1 MSNRAKKAKL
11 NISTTLLRQLM
22 ATLCGIVIP
31 RVMIGAFGSVVYG
44 ATTSIAQ
51 FLSYISLLE
60 GGIGRVAR
68 GALYT
73 PLAQGDK
80 RQVSRVHSAIRNFF
94 GKVGILF
101 LIYTLVL
108 AVFYYDIA
116 RVDAFSRSFTFG
128 LVLAI
133 SLFTFANYMG
143 GIANLTLMNA
153 DQKQY
158 VSNLTITV
166 TNLLNTVFIV
176 VLVALDANVLV
187 VKLVSSL
194 VFVARPVVYAGYV
207 KKHYQLPKVEKDEA
221 ALNQKWTGMG
231 QHIAYFLHTNTDVV
245 LLTLFAD
252 LKVVA
257 VYSVYRLV
265 ATSIWNIAGAF
276 SGGMEAA
283 FGEMI
288 AKKEQAQLRTS
299 YGYYKVLLT
308 AVSIVLFGSAAVLLL
323 PFVKLYMA
331 GVTDANY
338 IQPLFGLM
346 LLLAE
351 AINCVVLPCSSLPVA
366 SNCLKQTKWGAYS
379 EALINIVLS
388 MILIWWNP
396 LLGVAIGTLA
406 ATLFK
411 AIYYI
416 CYTAKHFVSCSA
428 AKLLGKFFAA
438 IMLIALMGAAGMLLM
453 QMVEMGNFLI
463 WALWGVG
470 VFLATCLV
478 ALIFCRVIYPDEIG
492 TVLQK
497 LLHKL
502 RPGKG

>member
-1 MSNRAKKAKL
+1 MSDNRLKTAKL

-31 RVMIGAFGSVVYG
+31 IVMIEAFGSAVYG

-51 FLSYISLLE
+51 FLSYIALLE

-68 GALYT
+68 GALYR
-73 PLAQGDK
+73 PLAEGDTL
-80 RQVSRVHSAIRNFF
+80 QVSRVHRAIRSFF
-94 GKVGILF
+94 NKVGIAF
-101 LIYTLVL
+101 MVYTLLL
-108 AVFYYDIA
+108 AVFYHDIA
-116 RVDAFSRSFTFG
+116 DVTAFDRTFTFG

-166 TNLLNTVFIV
+166 TNLLNTVCIV
-176 VLVALDANVLV
+176 LLVALRANVLI

-194 VFVARPVVYAGYV
+194 VFVVRPLVYWLYV
-207 KKHYQLPKVEKDEA
+207 KKHYVLPRVEKDTS
-221 ALNQKWTGMG
+221 ALSQKWTGMG

-252 LKVVA
+252 LKIVA
-257 VYSVYRLV
+257 IYSVYRLV
-265 ATSIWNIAGAF
+265 ATSIWNIAGSF

-288 AKKEQAQLRTS
+288 AKKEQTTLEHS
-299 YGYYKVLLT
+299 YGHYKALLT
-308 AVSIVLFGSAAVLLL
+308 MVSVILFGSAAALIV
-323 PFVKLYMA
+323 PFVKLYTA

-338 IQPLFGLM
+338 IRPLFGLM
-346 LLLAE
+346 LVVAE
-351 AINCVVLPCSSLPVA
+351 AVNCIVLPCSSLPV
-366 SNCLKQTKWGAYS
+366 SGNCLKQTKWGAYCEAAINILLS
-379 EALINIVLS
+379 LALIR
-388 MILIWWNP
+388 WNP

-411 AIYYI
+411 GIYYI
-416 CYTAKHFVSCSA
+416 CYTAKHFVKRSPW
-428 AKLLGKFFAA
+428 KLLGKFFATVL
-438 IMLIALMGAAGMLLM
+438 LIVLIGAAGMLLFERIHM
-453 QMVEMGNFLI
+453 PNFLI
-463 WALWGVG
+463 WALWGIAV
-470 VFLATCLV
+470 VAVVSLIALA
-478 ALIFCRVIYPDEIG
+478 FCRVLYPMQFSQ
-492 TVLQK
+492 VLRK
-497 LLHKL
+497 LTGKL
-502 RPGKG
+502 RRHK